1 MKDKF
6 KTFLRLENMLSEF
19 EYDFKEH
26 GFRADKTFDE
36 FLDTTEPGDYISSAF
51 QWNKTSRSE
60 DSYEQAQKFYLDLTT
75 KWFSYMGKT
84 YTKNLKPK
92 TSDRQKIR
100 KYILVYLKAIRKN
113 GKFSGTQLASYCLD
127 KAKCKERHTDTVL
140 RYLRQLA
147 AEGKVRYE
155 VLSKPESKYIKL

>member
-6 KTFLRLENMLSEF
+6 KTFLRSEKMLAEF
-19 EYDFKEH
+19 EYNYKEH
-26 GFRADKTFDE
+26 GFRKGQTFDE

-92 TSDRQKIR
+92 TSNRQKIMAAVER
-100 KYILVYLKAIRKN
+100 YLKALN
-113 GKFSGTQLASYCLD
+113 SGDTFYGSILATYALEKAGCKD
-127 KAKCKERHTDTVL
+127 KYPATVFRYMRRLKELKKLNFECVDKST
-140 RYLRQLA
+140 
-147 AEGKVRYE
+147 
-155 VLSKPESKYIKL
+155 SKYIKL